1 MCSQILHGQKPYGAS
16 LSLLLVIK
24 FSHDVFLFYKLKVLF
39 LNMSWKVILKQF
51 YYQAKLQLVKG
62 ELFQEIMLI

>member
-16 LSLLLVIK
+16 LSLLLVN

-39 LNMSWKVILKQF
+39 LNMSWKVMLSQF

-62 ELFQEIMLI
+62 ELFQEIILI